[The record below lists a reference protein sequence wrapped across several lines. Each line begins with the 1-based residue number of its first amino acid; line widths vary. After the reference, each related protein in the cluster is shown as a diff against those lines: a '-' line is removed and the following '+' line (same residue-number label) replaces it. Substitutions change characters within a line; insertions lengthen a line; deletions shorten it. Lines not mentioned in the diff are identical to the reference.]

1 MKQCKRTIAVLLC
14 LVLLLSTATFG
25 VSALA
30 AGQTEDPP
38 TQAMENCLQLGLL
51 SGFPDGSLRPENP
64 VTRAQLCK
72 MVWLAWSGSQAPV
85 AGVPTAFLDGNGH
98 WAQSFIAACHRQGFV
113 AGTGAGYFSPNTTVT
128 LLEGAKMMLTALG
141 YDPAWEGLTGPDWA
155 DNTAALAKQ
164 TGLLKGVDT
173 RSALTRADAAQLLWN
188 GLHASQVTYTLQT
201 IPSEQGTPTKQW
213 VRQEEPSLWEAKFSL
228 QAPEAGKAALRAI
241 AQLLGEEKMAEI
253 LSGQTPDGLD
263 DLQTDQLDALVTA
276 LAALPTEDK
285 EEADTINGLMDQI
298 HEILSFRLPWETTPV
313 TPALL
318 LQFVEDKIITCQEL
332 LDQPV
337 LDPDTL
343 DKDAATMT
351 LEEIQQAARA
361 LLEKLRPFYAT
372 IQGSLTKD
380 NAYKYWCLYWDTILA
395 QPMPASYVPG

>member
-1 MKQCKRTIAVLLC
+1 M
-14 LVLLLSTATFG
+14 
-25 VSALA
+25 
-30 AGQTEDPP
+30 
-38 TQAMENCLQLGLL
+38 
-51 SGFPDGSLRPENP
+51 
-64 VTRAQLCK
+64 
-72 MVWLAWSGSQAPV
+72 
-85 AGVPTAFLDGNGH
+85 
-98 WAQSFIAACHRQGFV
+98 
-113 AGTGAGYFSPNTTVT
+113 
-128 LLEGAKMMLTALG
+128 
-141 YDPAWEGLTGPDWA
+141 
-155 DNTAALAKQ
+155 
-164 TGLLKGVDT
+164 DT

-213 VRQEEPSLWEAKFSL
+213 VRQEEPSLWEAKFSP

-298 HEILSFRLPWETTPV
+298 HDTLSFRLPWETTPV

-351 LEEIQQAARA
+351 PEEIQQAARA